1 MKCKKCSNE
10 THVTETRVYGKNAMR
25 RRRVCKKCLS
35 VFYTLELD
43 EVELGVVRAK
53 QQPIR
58 PSTPKQAAERIAAV
72 RRAAQREK
80 ENFSSVESSYVD
92 DDLSDVADL
101 LPGRDRYGE

>member
-53 QQPIR
+53 QSLR

-72 RRAAQREK
+72 RRAAQQEK